1 MRKYVE
7 NTQEQLM
14 EVTCNRCGRKMR
26 VENGIL
32 KEGCYRGNALFGYFS
47 HKDGTRQL
55 FDLCETCYDT
65 VTNEFVIPVTEI
77 EESELC

>member
-1 MRKYVE
+1 MKNYVGK
-7 NTQEQLM
+7 TQEQLV

-32 KEGCYRGNALFGYFS
+32 KEGCYSSNTLFGYYS
-47 HKDGTRQL
+47 RKDGTRQM
-55 FDLCETCYDT
+55 FDLCEDCYDA
-65 VTNEFVIPVTEI
+65 VTKAFVIPVTEI